1 MGKYDPREEERIKE
15 CLFIIKNNPGIKLA
29 KLAREKRVEYFKL
42 RRRINRIPDQRTKG
56 GHNKR
61 LSPIQEEGF
70 KRYIS
75 YLIRIGQPP
84 NKQGLRY
91 GANRIL
97 QQCGEIGKGVSKE
110 WATRW
115 LTRNTEWFKTI
126 RAKTI
131 SAERKA
137 VHDREDI
144 EAHFRD
150 FRYALGEWG
159 VCQEDVY
166 NMDETGFRVGCIN
179 SRYVITHTNTKNV
192 YLADP
197 ECRD

>member
-70 KRYIS
+70 KRYIL
-75 YLIRIGQPP
+75 YLIQIGQPP

-110 WATRW
+110 
-115 LTRNTEWFKTI
+115 
-126 RAKTI
+126 
-131 SAERKA
+131 
-137 VHDREDI
+137 
-144 EAHFRD
+144 
-150 FRYALGEWG
+150 
-159 VCQEDVY
+159 
-166 NMDETGFRVGCIN
+166 
-179 SRYVITHTNTKNV
+179 
-192 YLADP
+192 
-197 ECRD
+197 